1 MRTNA
6 HILGLA
12 VLALLIVA
20 SGGPAVDAAM
30 LPKDPCA
37 LVKGAE
43 IQAISANAKVGSGKS
58 IPDPAGFA
66 VGCTYEWGT
75 RTREWGMS
83 SLQINVTDTS
93 KVWPN
98 GLSPDDIKQRVLVMV
113 KMGGPDSAQI
123 SGIGDGALF
132 TTDPKAHNAS
142 ATAFVVKAKGVLL
155 EVVFH
160 GDGGDALAKKDNLT
174 GLLKLAASR
183 L

>member
-1 MRTNA
+1 MKANA
-6 HILGLA
+6 HILALA
-12 VLALLIVA
+12 VLAILVVA
-20 SGGPAVDAAM
+20 SGGAAVT

-37 LVKGAE
+37 LVKPAE
-43 IQAISANAKVGSGKS
+43 IQALNPNAKVGSGVVA
-58 IPDPAGFA
+58 PDPSGFV

-132 TTDPKAHNAS
+132 ATEPKVHNAR

-155 EVVFH
+155 EVAFH
-160 GDGGDALAKKDNLT
+160 GDGNDALAKKDALT

>member
-1 MRTNA
+1 MKANA
-6 HILGLA
+6 HILALA
-12 VLALLIVA
+12 VLALPVA
-20 SGGPAVDAAM
+20 GFGGAAVAAAT

-37 LVKGAE
+37 LLKPAE
-43 IQAISANAKVGSGKS
+43 IEALSANAKVGSGKS

-66 VGCTYEWGT
+66 VGCTYEWGA

-113 KMGGPDSAQI
+113 KMGGPDAAQI

-132 TTDPKAHNAS
+132 ATDLKAHNAK

-160 GDGGDALAKKDNLT
+160 GDGGDALAKKDNLA